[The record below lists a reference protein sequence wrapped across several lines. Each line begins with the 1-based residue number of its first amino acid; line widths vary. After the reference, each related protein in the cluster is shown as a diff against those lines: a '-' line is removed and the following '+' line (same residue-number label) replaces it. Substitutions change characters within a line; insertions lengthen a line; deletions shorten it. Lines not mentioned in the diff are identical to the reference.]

1 MCINSRELL
10 IVQSQVFIKGKF
22 MKMLST
28 LIILGLIPF
37 FSGCVYVN
45 TEMPGK
51 VQSVTQFELKSGDYQ
66 VIQRVNASGE
76 TTLWFGMVL
85 LGGKGY
91 QALLEE
97 AEAVGGDTIMDYS
110 FDMEQT
116 SVLLFIYSRVKW
128 KATGMAVKL
137 SDSLRK

>member
-1 MCINSRELL
+1 
-10 IVQSQVFIKGKF
+10 
-22 MKMLST
+22 MKMFST
-28 LIILGLIPF
+28 LIILGLILF
-37 FSGCVYVN
+37 SSGCAYVN
-45 TEMPGK
+45 TVMPGK

-128 KATGMAVKL
+128 KATGMAVKF

>member
-1 MCINSRELL
+1 
-10 IVQSQVFIKGKF
+10 

-45 TEMPGK
+45 TEIPGK

-66 VIQRVNASGE
+66 VIQRVNATGE

-110 FDMEQT
+110 FDMEHT

-128 KATGMAVKL
+128 KATGMAVKR
-137 SDSLRK
+137 SDSLKT

>member
-1 MCINSRELL
+1 MIQATANFSTDNTGMLM
-10 IVQSQVFIKGKF
+10 KF
-22 MKMLST
+22 LPS

-45 TEMPGK
+45 TEIPGK

-97 AEAVGGDTIMDYS
+97 AKAVGGDTIMDYS
-110 FDMEQT
+110 FDLEQT
-116 SVLLFIYSRVKW
+116 SVLMFIYSRTKW
-128 KATGMAVKL
+128 KATGLAVKL
-137 SDSLRK
+137 SDSVRI

>member
-1 MCINSRELL
+1 MSDPLFLGMCL
-10 IVQSQVFIKGKF
+10 
-22 MKMLST
+22 
-28 LIILGLIPF
+28 
-37 FSGCVYVN
+37 VN

-91 QALLEE
+91 QALLKE

>member
-1 MCINSRELL
+1 
-10 IVQSQVFIKGKF
+10 

-28 LIILGLIPF
+28 FIILGLIPF
-37 FSGCVYVN
+37 FSGCVYLN

-128 KATGMAVKL
+128 KATGMAVKF
-137 SDSLRK
+137 SDSLRKR

>member
-1 MCINSRELL
+1 
-10 IVQSQVFIKGKF
+10 
-22 MKMLST
+22 MKMFST

-91 QALLEE
+91 QALLKE
-97 AEAVGGDTIMDYS
+97 AEVVGGDTIMDYS

>member
-1 MCINSRELL
+1 MIQTTANFSTDNTGMLM
-10 IVQSQVFIKGKF
+10 KF
-22 MKMLST
+22 LPS

-45 TEMPGK
+45 TEIPGK

-76 TTLWFGMVL
+76 TTLWLGMVL

-97 AEAVGGDTIMDYS
+97 AKAVGGDTIMDYS
-110 FDMEQT
+110 FDLEQT
-116 SVLLFIYSRVKW
+116 SVLMFIYSRTKW
-128 KATGMAVKL
+128 KATGLAVKL
-137 SDSLRK
+137 SDSVRI

>member
-1 MCINSRELL
+1 M
-10 IVQSQVFIKGKF
+10 F
-22 MKMLST
+22 ST

-51 VQSVTQFELKSGDYQ
+51 VQSVTQFELKSGDYH
-66 VIQRVNASGE
+66 VVQRVNASGE

>member
-1 MCINSRELL
+1 
-10 IVQSQVFIKGKF
+10 

-28 LIILGLIPF
+28 FIMLGLIPF
-37 FSGCVYVN
+37 FSGCVYVK

-91 QALLEE
+91 QALLVE
-97 AEAVGGDTIMDYS
+97 AEAVRGDSIM
-110 FDMEQT
+110 
-116 SVLLFIYSRVKW
+116 V
-128 KATGMAVKL
+128 
-137 SDSLRK
+137 

>member
-1 MCINSRELL
+1 
-10 IVQSQVFIKGKF
+10 
-22 MKMLST
+22 MKWIPK
-28 LIILGLIPF
+28 LIILGLLPF

-97 AEAVGGDTIMDYS
+97 ADAVGGDTIMDYS

-116 SVLLFIYSRVKW
+116 SVLSFIYLRVKW

-137 SDSLRK
+137 SDSLRKR

>member
-1 MCINSRELL
+1 
-10 IVQSQVFIKGKF
+10 
-22 MKMLST
+22 MKMLFT
-28 LIILGLIPF
+28 LIILGLIPYI
-37 FSGCVYVN
+37 SGCVYVN

-76 TTLWFGMVL
+76 KTLWFGMVL

-91 QALLEE
+91 QALLKE
-97 AEAVGGDTIMDYS
+97 AEAVGGDTLMDYS

-116 SVLLFIYSRVKW
+116 SVLLYLFES
-128 KATGMAVKL
+128 
-137 SDSLRK
+137 

>member
-1 MCINSRELL
+1 
-10 IVQSQVFIKGKF
+10 
-22 MKMLST
+22 MKMFSS

-91 QALLEE
+91 QALLKE

-116 SVLLFIYSRVKW
+116 SVLLFIYSTVKW

>member
-1 MCINSRELL
+1 
-10 IVQSQVFIKGKF
+10 

-28 LIILGLIPF
+28 LNMLGLIPF

-51 VQSVTQFELKSGDYQ
+51 VQSVTQFELKSGCYQ

-110 FDMEQT
+110 FGMEQT
-116 SVLLFIYSRVKW
+116 SVLLLFIRE
-128 KATGMAVKL
+128 L
-137 SDSLRK
+137 SGKRPEWQ

>member
-1 MCINSRELL
+1 
-10 IVQSQVFIKGKF
+10 
-22 MKMLST
+22 MKMFST

-37 FSGCVYVN
+37 FSGCVYLN

-91 QALLEE
+91 QALLKE
-97 AEAVGGDTIMDYS
+97 AEDVGGDTIMDYS

>member
-1 MCINSRELL
+1 
-10 IVQSQVFIKGKF
+10 
-22 MKMLST
+22 
-28 LIILGLIPF
+28 
-37 FSGCVYVN
+37 
-45 TEMPGK
+45 MPGK

-91 QALLEE
+91 QALLKET
-97 AEAVGGDTIMDYS
+97 EAVGGDTIMDYS

>member
-1 MCINSRELL
+1 
-10 IVQSQVFIKGKF
+10 
-22 MKMLST
+22 MKILPT

-116 SVLLFIYSRVKW
+116 SVLLFIYSRVSW

-137 SDSLRK
+137 SDSLRT

>member
-1 MCINSRELL
+1 
-10 IVQSQVFIKGKF
+10 
-22 MKMLST
+22 MKMFST

-85 LGGKGY
+85 HGGKGY

-97 AEAVGGDTIMDYS
+97 AEAVGGDTIMDYY
-110 FDMEQT
+110 FDIEQT
-116 SVLLFIYSRVKW
+116 SVLLFIYSKVKW

-137 SDSLRK
+137 SDSLRQ